1 MLQYFKISDK
11 KLISSSLSGSSG
23 QILTRIVQN
32 CYSLNFLCIQK
43 IYWCYT
49 KCLIVNFFKIYKF
62 TIYISTRLINNLR
75 KKESIKN
82 KKIYKT
88 LIVWF
93 LINRKMKKNISKIEN
108 LSKIFQRQIKKI
120 YEMFLLFLKL
130 FKLKHEIWT
139 SQNTD

>member
-1 MLQYFKISDK
+1 MTSSVPLSHPMLQYFKISDK

-93 LINRKMKKNISKIEN
+93 LINRKMKK
-108 LSKIFQRQIKKI
+108 IFQRLKI
-120 YEMFLLFLKL
+120 YQKSFSD
-130 FKLKHEIWT
+130 KLKKNLWNVSFILEAL
-139 SQNTD
+139 